1 MRIELPISKSIA
13 NRVLIR
19 KALRGEDVRPFASAN
34 MPEDVRVMASCLSAA
49 APASLDVGNSGT
61 AMRFL
66 TAYFAAQPGADLM
79 IDGCAR
85 MRERPI
91 GQEVEAL
98 RELGADIEYTGREGY
113 PPLHIRGRQ
122 LLHKTVHISRPE
134 STQFVSA
141 LLLIGADV
149 TTDSLSPYIQ
159 MTRAVVK
166 GREQMEPDWSA
177 AAFWLERKAL
187 GLIKEELEF
196 PGLSDDS
203 LQGDKVAPD
212 IFRRIEQRQLRTLDC
227 SAFPDLV
234 PAIAVACHQLHLDV
248 QLTGTESLRIKESDR
263 LQALEENFRR
273 IEKGQFPLMSYGDH
287 RIAMAF
293 LAAGYAVDDT
303 ECIRKSYPQFMEQ
316 LLDIVRIIPLRQ
328 GSPAPT
334 GRDGLTTL
342 VVPDRGK
349 GKKQALYDGI
359 SLAYTRYVWL
369 NDADVT
375 PPKILPPRLPEADL
389 IILPLRMTSPN
400 GTLIEQLQQIEYAA
414 IQEVTIRFARR
425 GRPVLCAG
433 ANMIVNRKEWLASWP
448 HLHHNIP
455 SGDDMFLLES
465 FKHRGRRIVALD
477 HFEATCTALPTL
489 RELIRQRMRW
499 AGKAPHFRDK
509 DIRMLGSLVLL
520 SNLLAV
526 ACPPWLIG
534 KWIVDTMLL
543 RDRLRR
549 SVREDKNKQVLRW
562 LWVKTLLLTIVYP
575 WYALF
580 CLIAGMVRSGKW

>member
-66 TAYFAAQPGADLM
+66 TAYFAARPGADLM

-98 RELGADIEYTGREGY
+98 RELGADIEYAGRKGY

-122 LLHKTVHISRPE
+122 LLRHTVHISQPE

-149 TTDSLSPYIQ
+149 TTDSQSPYIQ

-263 LQALEENFRR
+263 AAAITQMLSEGELPA
-273 IEKGQFPLMSYGDH
+273 H
-287 RIAMAF
+287 RER
-293 LAAGYAVDDT
+293 AV
-303 ECIRKSYPQFMEQ
+303 
-316 LLDIVRIIPLRQ
+316 
-328 GSPAPT
+328 PAPEL
-334 GRDGLTTL
+334 RR
-342 VVPDRGK
+342 P
-349 GKKQALYDGI
+349 
-359 SLAYTRYVWL
+359 SHRY
-369 NDADVT
+369 
-375 PPKILPPRLPEADL
+375 
-389 IILPLRMTSPN
+389 
-400 GTLIEQLQQIEYAA
+400 G
-414 IQEVTIRFARR
+414 F
-425 GRPVLCAG
+425 
-433 ANMIVNRKEWLASWP
+433 
-448 HLHHNIP
+448 
-455 SGDDMFLLES
+455 SG
-465 FKHRGRRIVALD
+465 G
-477 HFEATCTALPTL
+477 
-489 RELIRQRMRW
+489 
-499 AGKAPHFRDK
+499 
-509 DIRMLGSLVLL
+509 
-520 SNLLAV
+520 
-526 ACPPWLIG
+526 
-534 KWIVDTMLL
+534 
-543 RDRLRR
+543 RLR
-549 SVREDKNKQVLRW
+549 
-562 LWVKTLLLTIVYP
+562 
-575 WYALF
+575 
-580 CLIAGMVRSGKW
+580 GG